1 MSLED
6 KPKSPLEVAQEKG
19 HIEIGGTKRK
29 VVTGARKT
37 KERQLEREK
46 EIEKQRKNM
55 AIFKATLRKAA
66 DKADG
71 QDSDEW
77 EDVEED
83 FPMVKLEEL
92 MENLKIDDGED
103 F

>member
-1 MSLED
+1 
-6 KPKSPLEVAQEKG
+6 
-19 HIEIGGTKRK
+19 
-29 VVTGARKT
+29 
-37 KERQLEREK
+37 
-46 EIEKQRKNM
+46 M
-55 AIFKATLRKAA
+55 AMFKATLKKAA
-66 DKADG
+66 EKAEG